1 MCFYILSHMIYVCI
15 LVELTGKDRRG
26 EGLLLYGQGHDACC
40 VKKCQTS
47 IRYTETWILLDS
59 TPQSVVAEDMSKV
72 GRGG

>member
-1 MCFYILSHMIYVCI
+1 MFLHFVSHDLRLYSGWANG
-15 LVELTGKDRRG
+15 EGWER

-72 GRGG
+72 GGAK